1 MVDREVMDTA
11 MGDPAAA
18 NVRSTSMGQPVW
30 EWIPATARE
39 SEMLHFDQDGLAAW
53 SEVSNSDWYR
63 NMSVVAAQPPTPM
76 PFHTSL
82 PLPAPSSTPAPPP
95 TSGPPAS
102 ALPPTS
108 TAVPTNPAPALPPAH
123 APGPPPSARF
133 PHSATA
139 NPILSPSAAPFVPG
153 IIRLPQGTNL
163 RASSDEVRLEHK
175 TKEMVLKL
183 IRGVT
188 RFPRSASDTKSADK
202 DGLLAQ
208 LEHYSTMV
216 RKIFQEAIVIEALTT
231 PSCTPSVSEYQASV
245 SSLLWSFKEHTLQD
259 QQKRFLERAAGTFGS
274 DKAWHRRYVEPDVFF
289 SDLAVCSLTQG
300 YLENAHGEAIALKQ
314 ASSETAAEYFSR
326 LETRMASVNF
336 LAGRVPNCVE
346 MSNLSML
353 STYRRG
359 LKYAPKVMRRLRA
372 IHLNVS
378 KPEEWERKATTDDI
392 PGTHNALLKI
402 RDVAEEVE
410 NDIDT
415 EAAQR
420 RTQDRPPRT
429 VSFAN
434 PSPRAPF
441 FRRTPSSSRPALA
454 MLENGPTTTAAA
466 AVTPLPP
473 PPGLSR
479 PDAPKVRRCFACGS
493 AEHIVRNCTD
503 ETKLKEWRANAPARL
518 ANSPGFVAAVV
529 WAIEQQ
535 EDISSVD
542 GVPEEFSEEVLA
554 LASCEDEQ
562 SYQTLAALAGIELV
576 EGDGLPPVEDDE

>member
-1 MVDREVMDTA
+1 MRARWRSEAMMSAAAKSGRRVDR
-11 MGDPAAA
+11 
-18 NVRSTSMGQPVW
+18 
-30 EWIPATARE
+30 
-39 SEMLHFDQDGLAAW
+39 
-53 SEVSNSDWYR
+53 VSWVKGVSQ
-63 NMSVVAAQPPTPM
+63 V
-76 PFHTSL
+76 L
-82 PLPAPSSTPAPPP
+82 
-95 TSGPPAS
+95 
-102 ALPPTS
+102 
-108 TAVPTNPAPALPPAH
+108 
-123 APGPPPSARF
+123 
-133 PHSATA
+133 
-139 NPILSPSAAPFVPG
+139 
-153 IIRLPQGTNL
+153 L
-163 RASSDEVRLEHK
+163 R
-175 TKEMVLKL
+175 
-183 IRGVT
+183 RGVT
-188 RFPRSASDTKSADK
+188 RFPRSAADTKSADK

-208 LEHYSTMV
+208 LEHYSNLV
-216 RKIFQEAIVIEALTT
+216 RKIFKEAIVIEALTT

-274 DKAWHRRYVEPDVFF
+274 DQAWHQRYVELDVFF
-289 SDLAVCSLTQG
+289 SDLLAVCSLTQG

-314 ASSETAAEYFSR
+314 ALNETAAEYFSR

-372 IHLNVS
+372 IHLDVS
-378 KPEEWERKATTDDI
+378 KPEEWERKAASDDI

-402 RDVAEEVE
+402 REVAEEVE

-434 PSPRAPF
+434 PPPRTPF
-441 FRRTPSSSRPALA
+441 FRRTPSSNRPALA
-454 MLENGPTTTAAA
+454 MLENGPTTAAAA

-535 EDISSVD
+535 EDISQVD
-542 GVPEEFSEEVLA
+542 GVREEFSEEVLA
-554 LASCEDEQ
+554 LACQ
-562 SYQTLAALAGIELV
+562 LRGRAELPDS
-576 EGDGLPPVEDDE
+576 GGTRWHRTCGGRRPSPG